1 LAIFGPSGVG
11 KSESAFRISQALFNK
26 VGDDLNAVPKPSLVL
41 RGEDYSEVAEVVVQH
56 GIAEA
61 RRQMRNQI
69 IQHLQL
75 THGDAIIIFD
85 EVQKVMPGILEVFL
99 PALDANGFF
108 SQVTYHPVTK
118 EPVTKY
124 YSTKNVVFLF
134 ISDIGHDML
143 TKAVLRY
150 NDRHLIDGTFLKNE
164 VKALLDKQWERL
176 QFGKTITH
184 VIPYMP
190 LEPFHIDLILHKQLD
205 YLSQQGMQDQK
216 WLRLVIDEDVFD
228 WLAIAES
235 YNYESVTAEFAI
247 FNESIGVEEIVE
259 RTKYFARWGARAGPL
274 AMLRGYLMQM
284 RPWKPRKLSV
294 FSRFLVNDIS

>member
-1 LAIFGPSGVG
+1 M
-11 KSESAFRISQALFNK
+11 
-26 VGDDLNAVPKPSLVL
+26 NAVPKPSLVL

-69 IQHLQL
+69 IQHLQH

-108 SQVTYHPVTK
+108 SQVTHHPVTK

-150 NDRHLIDGTFLKNE
+150 NDRHLIDVTFLKNE

-235 YNYESVTAEFAI
+235 YNYEAVTAEFPI
-247 FNESIGVEEIVE
+247 FNDSTGVEEITE

-294 FSRFLVNDIS
+294 YSLVLL

>member
-1 LAIFGPSGVG
+1 M
-11 KSESAFRISQALFNK
+11 NT
-26 VGDDLNAVPKPSLVL
+26 VPKPSLVL

-69 IQHLQL
+69 IHHLQQ
-75 THGDAIIIFD
+75 THGEAMIIFD

-108 SQVTYHPVTK
+108 SQVSYHPVTK

-124 YSTKNVVFLF
+124 YPTKNVVFLF

-164 VKALLDKQWERL
+164 VKALMDKQWERL

-235 YNYESVTAEFAI
+235 YNYEAVTAEFAL
-247 FNESIGVEEIVE
+247 FNESTGIEEIVE

-274 AMLRGYLMQM
+274 AMLRGYMMQM
-284 RPWKPRKLSV
+284 RPWKPRKLTSKTFIVRFVV
-294 FSRFLVNDIS
+294 FSFGY

>member
-1 LAIFGPSGVG
+1 MVLAIFGPSGVG

-26 VGDDLNAVPKPSLVL
+26 VGEDLNAVPKPSLVL

-69 IQHLQL
+69 IQHLQH

-184 VIPYMP
+184 AIPYMP

-235 YNYESVTAEFAI
+235 YNYEAVTAEFAI
-247 FNESIGVEEIVE
+247 FNESTGMEDIVE

-284 RPWKPRKLSV
+284 RPWKPRTLSCY
-294 FSRFLVNDIS
+294 SLLL

>member
-1 LAIFGPSGVG
+1 M
-11 KSESAFRISQALFNK
+11 
-26 VGDDLNAVPKPSLVL
+26 NAVPKPSLVL

>member
-1 LAIFGPSGVG
+1 MVLAIFGPSGVG

-56 GIAEA
+56 GVAEA

-69 IQHLQL
+69 IQHLQH

-124 YSTKNVVFLF
+124 YLTKNVVFLF

-184 VIPYMP
+184 AIPYMP

-235 YNYESVTAEFAI
+235 YNYEAVTAEFAI
-247 FNESIGVEEIVE
+247 FNESTGMEDIVE

-284 RPWKPRKLSV
+284 RPWKPRTLSCY
-294 FSRFLVNDIS
+294 SLLL

>member
-1 LAIFGPSGVG
+1 MVLAIFGPSGVG

-26 VGDDLNAVPKPSLVL
+26 VGEDLNAVPKPSLVL

-69 IQHLQL
+69 IQHLQH

-124 YSTKNVVFLF
+124 YLTKNVVFLF

-184 VIPYMP
+184 AIPYMP

-235 YNYESVTAEFAI
+235 YNYEAVTAEFAI
-247 FNESIGVEEIVE
+247 FNESTGMEDIVE

-284 RPWKPRKLSV
+284 RPWKPRTLSCY
-294 FSRFLVNDIS
+294 SLLL

>member
-1 LAIFGPSGVG
+1 MVLAIFGPSGVG

-56 GIAEA
+56 GVAEA

-69 IQHLQL
+69 IQHLQH

-184 VIPYMP
+184 AIPYMP

-235 YNYESVTAEFAI
+235 YNYEAVTAEFAI
-247 FNESIGVEEIVE
+247 FNESTGMEDIVE

-284 RPWKPRKLSV
+284 RPWKPRTLSCY
-294 FSRFLVNDIS
+294 SLLL